1 MYKMYKNDGYAVDKP
16 AGSIANLIC
25 LSVGYY
31 IVAWVV
37 IMQILVTVLVA
48 GMPDSV
54 HTYYGMRM
62 PCEAH
67 TGIQYHYSP
76 FIDFF
81 AQWGIYLLYILL
93 ALPGWVIVFT
103 RTYSTL
109 FMRYLA
115 VIFINAQSVY
125 VVGSLLNGAVLFF
138 VNRARLVHLLTFE
151 PKGQLIMGLAFLVL
165 TGIAFYYT
173 VTALLHKRDVYRLLV
188 IFPLSV
194 FLVHIAWYWW
204 LGPVLY
210 R

>member
-1 MYKMYKNDGYAVDKP
+1 MYNIHKKDGRAIGKP
-16 AGSIANLIC
+16 AGSITNLIS

-31 IVAWVV
+31 VVAWLV
-37 IMQILVTVLVA
+37 IMQIFVTVLVA
-48 GMPDSV
+48 GMPDAV
-54 HTYYGMRM
+54 RTYYGIST

-67 TGIQYHYSP
+67 TGIYYHYSP

-81 AQWGIYLLYILL
+81 AQWGIYLLYVLL

-115 VIFINAQSVY
+115 VVFINAQSVY
-125 VVGSLLNGAVLFF
+125 VIGSLLNGAVLFF
-138 VNRARLVHLLTFE
+138 VNRARLAHLLTSE

-165 TGIAFYYT
+165 SGIAVYYT
-173 VTALLHKRDVYRLLV
+173 VTALLHKRDVYKLLL
-188 IFPLSV
+188 IFPLSGA
-194 FLVHIAWYWW
+194 FIYIAWYWW

-210 R
+210 P